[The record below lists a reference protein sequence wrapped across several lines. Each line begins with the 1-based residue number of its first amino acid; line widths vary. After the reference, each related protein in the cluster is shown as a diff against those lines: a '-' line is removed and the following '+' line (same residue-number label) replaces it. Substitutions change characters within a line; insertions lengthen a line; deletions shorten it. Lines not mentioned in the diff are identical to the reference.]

1 MEQFTLS
8 SCEMVSEQNMSETI
22 ICNHAALI
30 NPEEKGIDVAHNGI
44 SPGSDSFSARFRLQ
58 MVARDKCREIQ

>member
-8 SCEMVSEQNMSETI
+8 SCETVSEQNMSETI

-30 NPEEKGIDVAHNGI
+30 NPEEQKV
-44 SPGSDSFSARFRLQ
+44 
-58 MVARDKCREIQ
+58 DKCGTHWDFTWEPLTFKLRIVEKHKRKRIQ

>member
-8 SCEMVSEQNMSETI
+8 RCEMVSEKNMSETI

-30 NPEEKGIDVAHNGI
+30 NPEEQKV
-44 SPGSDSFSARFRLQ
+44 
-58 MVARDKCREIQ
+58 DKCGRHWDFYV